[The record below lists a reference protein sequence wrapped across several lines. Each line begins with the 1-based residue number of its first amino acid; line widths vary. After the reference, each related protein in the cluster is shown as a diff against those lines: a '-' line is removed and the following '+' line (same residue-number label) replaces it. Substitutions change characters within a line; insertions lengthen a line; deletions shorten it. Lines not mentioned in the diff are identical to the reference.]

1 MKPPAVARKLLIL
14 SALVLIAYAASYA
27 FIQHRRAAKGP
38 WEVTFTREAGAPALV
53 VNQARL
59 GIGDV
64 RLVFSGAQAT
74 RNLPQTLWFT
84 DARSV
89 PFDLPFG
96 KCVFLDPLFL
106 PGTVTFEMFGHEIQ
120 LLPRVLTID
129 RVEYPWQSN
138 ATITLIAT
146 NQTPVRP

>member
-1 MKPPAVARKLLIL
+1 MKPPAVGRKLLIL
-14 SALVLIAYAASYA
+14 FALVLIAYAASYA
-27 FIQHRRAAKGP
+27 FIQHRRVAKGP

-53 VNQARL
+53 VNQTRL
-59 GIGDV
+59 GIANV

-74 RNLPQTLWFT
+74 TNLPQTLRFA
-84 DARSV
+84 DARPV

-106 PGTVTFEMFGHEIQ
+106 PGTVAFELFGHEIQ